1 LKNNKYYSWRKIWNN
16 RDINFLNKFSTL
28 EKLMLLNGHLKSV
41 NKISVKSWINYGKQI
56 QKKIRINRNES
67 IFEFGA
73 GSGALLYLFKQKTNK
88 LHGCDFSTQLVNK
101 SKSLFKK
108 SKIIHQDCGKI
119 STKKKFDHII
129 TSSMLE
135 YAKPSDIENI
145 ILKMIS
151 KFKKTLFIGEVL
163 DEERKYAF
171 LKKFKKKNYNFIN
184 KKTFLNLAKGKNL
197 NIEFIP
203 SILPKSKQK
212 LYRYCVLIT
221 KN

>member
-1 LKNNKYYSWRKIWNN
+1 MKNNKYYSWRKIWNN

-41 NKISVKSWINYGKQI
+41 NKISVKSWIKYGKQI
-56 QKKIRINRNES
+56 QKKIRIKRNES

-73 GSGALLYLFKQKTNK
+73 GSGALLYLFKEKTNK
-88 LHGCDFSTQLVNK
+88 LYGCDFSKQLVNK

-108 SKIIHQDCGKI
+108 SKIIHQDCAKI
-119 STKKKFDHII
+119 GTKKKFDHII

-145 ILKMIS
+145 ILKMIA

-163 DEERKYAF
+163 DEERKCAF
-171 LKKFKKKNYNFIN
+171 LKKFKKKNYNFIS
-184 KKTFLNLAKGKNL
+184 KKTFQNLSKGKNL
-197 NIEFIP
+197 NVKFIS